1 MYVFFTINYS
11 YLHDK
16 QMIKNEYFMLLE
28 KFKIMFFVNFAKSAN
43 KRWTY
48 YLFSF
53 ACFYWVSSALAQ
65 EAVAEKHK
73 NIYLHS
79 QTIKPVSYTHLTL
92 PTILLV

>member
-1 MYVFFTINYS
+1 
-11 YLHDK
+11 
-16 QMIKNEYFMLLE
+16 
-28 KFKIMFFVNFAKSAN
+28 MFFVNFAKSAN

-79 QTIKPVSYTHLTL
+79 QTIKLGKKPVKSTFFSTDNQHVVTLSGNSIWKYTGFKM
-92 PTILLV
+92 VKDSV